1 MKSEVKILKDK
12 ITYQTKIKVELVKRV
27 KSFVEIKS
35 ETMMTKSTLEKIQAE
50 PTLKKI

>member
-1 MKSEVKILKDK
+1 MLKDLK
-12 ITYQTKIKVELVKRV
+12 EDVEKIK